1 MADTTTTNLSLT
13 KPEVGASSGSWGTKL
28 NTDLDTI
35 DAIFGTGGTD
45 VTMAGVTVDSLTSG
59 GTAYIGDTANAN
71 VTLGLTI
78 NQGGADDEILALKS
92 SDVGHGLTSTTETD
106 TYATFL
112 KNSGLTGGLVIQSL
126 AEDAADSNPFRIDSY
141 GGTADTTK
149 SASGRSLAEVYV
161 AEHDG
166 ANAVADVTADGN
178 VFGVRARVGGGDV
191 SRWIVD
197 EDGDTWQAGD
207 ATFGGGVTVGG
218 DVRPATD
225 SQDSLGLTGTRWDK
239 VFADQIDIDA
249 TDDGVG
255 ALMISNT
262 KTTQYAKTGL
272 TLGIDEVA
280 ANDIDSWHL
289 FNQKALAGAA
299 TGASDFFVRGYTK
312 TNLDYINLIYADSA
326 DKTLYFAG
334 SDFGT
339 DAAIQYEDW
348 SVTVG
353 TALTVVGDVGFY
365 NTAPVAKQTGVA
377 VSAAGIHAALVNLGL
392 IT

>member
-1 MADTTTTNLSLT
+1 
-13 KPEVGASSGSWGTKL
+13 
-28 NTDLDTI
+28 
-35 DAIFGTGGTD
+35 
-45 VTMAGVTVDSLTSG
+45 
-59 GTAYIGDTANAN
+59 
-71 VTLGLTI
+71 
-78 NQGGADDEILALKS
+78 
-92 SDVGHGLTSTTETD
+92 
-106 TYATFL
+106 
-112 KNSGLTGGLVIQSL
+112 LVIQSL

-348 SVTVG
+348 LVTVG
-353 TALTVVGDVGFY
+353 TALTVVGGTLPDGDIWQSVGTGTLRVSGGSSAGLGAVLALYGESDATKADDIEFRTDTTAHTRYDASATRWTFDDDVVVGGDVGFY

-377 VSAAGIHAALVNLGL
+377 VTAAGIHAALVNLGL